1 MQPGGRNTPPRAS
14 SSPAMSS
21 RDRASFDPPSTSG
34 AVSAS
39 SGSEGEPLFPLRS
52 MVTRS
57 TNPKSRSPSPRSRRA
72 VGGSSRLEAGPAR
85 AGRELRGLAG
95 WAAGP
100 GGAGMRRG
108 LAARLHL
115 GGAVLR
121 AVRRPGASV
130 TLVAPPPS
138 GAPGKEKRHP
148 DTVSPS
154 PHLPAPLASP
164 AWRQVVVRFAPLT
177 QKRTRNT

>member
-1 MQPGGRNTPPRAS
+1 
-14 SSPAMSS
+14 MSS

-100 GGAGMRRG
+100 GGAGMLRG
-108 LAARLHL
+108 LAAPGSGCAASPGRSGLE
-115 GGAVLR
+115 GGSATRGFGDLS
-121 AVRRPGASV
+121 RPSPVGGPRERK
-130 TLVAPPPS
+130 TAPGYCQPQSPPS
-138 GAPGKEKRHP
+138 GALGQ
-148 DTVSPS
+148 PS
-154 PHLPAPLASP
+154 LAAGGCPLCTPNAEADS
-164 AWRQVVVRFAPLT
+164 
-177 QKRTRNT
+177 